1 MAEIDT
7 RGLKC
12 PMPIIKLS
20 AELRKQ
26 ALGAELTV
34 VADDKGFPPDLR
46 AWCEKT
52 GQELVSLDD
61 TNPARL
67 VGVVRRAK

>member
-1 MAEIDT
+1 MELDT
-7 RGLKC
+7 RGMKC

-20 AELRKQ
+20 STLKTIPVGSELS
-26 ALGAELTV
+26 V
-34 VADDKGFPPDLR
+34 IADDKGFPPDLR

-52 GQELVSLDD
+52 GQELVSLDE
-61 TNPARL
+61 TSPARL

>member
-1 MAEIDT
+1 MELDT
-7 RGLKC
+7 RGMKC

-20 AELRKQ
+20 SELKK
-26 ALGAELTV
+26 LPVGAELTV

-52 GQELVSLDD
+52 GNEFLGIEEEPDFYKFF
-61 TNPARL
+61 
-67 VGVVRRAK
+67 VRKKGR

>member
-1 MAEIDT
+1 MELDA
-7 RGLKC
+7 RGMKC

-20 AELRKQ
+20 S
-26 ALGAELTV
+26 ALKTLPVGGELTI
-34 VADDKGFPPDLR
+34 VADDKGFPPDLH

-61 TNPARL
+61 HAPARL
-67 VGVVRRAK
+67 VAVVRRTK

>member
-1 MAEIDT
+1 MELDT
-7 RGLKC
+7 RGMKC

-20 AELRKQ
+20 STLKTLPVGS
-26 ALGAELTV
+26 ALNV

-52 GQELVSLDD
+52 GQELVSLDE

-67 VGVVRRAK
+67 VAVVRRAK

>member
-1 MAEIDT
+1 MELDA
-7 RGLKC
+7 RGMKC

-20 AELRKQ
+20 ATLKTIPVGGD
-26 ALGAELTV
+26 LSI

-52 GQELVSLDD
+52 GHELVSLDEG
-61 TNPARL
+61 NPARL
-67 VGVVRRAK
+67 VAVVRRTK

>member
-1 MAEIDT
+1 MELDT
-7 RGLKC
+7 RGMKC

-20 AELRKQ
+20 AELKK
-26 ALGAELTV
+26 LPVGAELTV

-46 AWCEKT
+46 AWCQKT
-52 GQELVSLDD
+52 GQELASLDE

-67 VGVVRRAK
+67 VAVIRREK